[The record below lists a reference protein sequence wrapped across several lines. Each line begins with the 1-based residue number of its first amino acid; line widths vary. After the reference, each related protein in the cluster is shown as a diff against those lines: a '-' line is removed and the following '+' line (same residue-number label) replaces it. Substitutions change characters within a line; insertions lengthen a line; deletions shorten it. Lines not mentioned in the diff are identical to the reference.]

1 MQTIPLQAVPSQSI
15 NVTLNGQDCTIRVY
29 TLDTGLFLDLEVS
42 GDVIVSA
49 VICEDRTLIVRL
61 AYLGFVGDLAFM
73 DTQGTDDPLYTGLG
87 SRWVLLYLSPSD
99 FTV

>member
-29 TLDTGLFLDLEVS
+29 TLDTGLFLDLEAS
-42 GDVIVSA
+42 GVPIVSA
-49 VICEDRTLIVRL
+49 VICEDRTLLVRL

-73 DTQGTDDPLYTGLG
+73 DTQGTDDPLYSGLG
-87 SRWVLLYLSPSD
+87 SRWVLLYLTPSD
-99 FTV
+99 LVA